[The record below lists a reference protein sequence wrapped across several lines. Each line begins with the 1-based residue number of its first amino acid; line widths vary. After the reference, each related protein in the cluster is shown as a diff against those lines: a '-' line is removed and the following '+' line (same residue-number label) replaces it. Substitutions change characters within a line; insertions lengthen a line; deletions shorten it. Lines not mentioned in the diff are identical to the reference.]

1 MKWSKSSS
9 FKISVNIMSWYVET
23 HAIRKEL
30 SACFL
35 NVAAKCEKVV
45 MYINNKNEK
54 DCS

>member
-1 MKWSKSSS
+1 MKWSKSSN
-9 FKISVNIMSWYVET
+9 FKISLNIMSWYVET

-30 SACFL
+30 CAYFL

-45 MYINNKNEK
+45 MYSNNKNEK